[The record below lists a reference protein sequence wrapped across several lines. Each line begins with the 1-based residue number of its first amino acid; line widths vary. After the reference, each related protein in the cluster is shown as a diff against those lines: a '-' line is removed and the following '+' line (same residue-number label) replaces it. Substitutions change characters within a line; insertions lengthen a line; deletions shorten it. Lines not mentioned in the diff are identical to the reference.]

1 MYSKRQNK
9 VSRLIQREL
18 GDIFQK
24 GGQTL
29 SQGTLIT
36 VTVVRIS
43 ADLSVARVYLSLFPT
58 KNSNELINIIKKNT
72 KVFRYELAKRVKNQ
86 LKKIPE
92 LVFYLDD
99 SLDYSDNIINLLES

>member
-24 GGQTL
+24 GGQVL
-29 SQGTLIT
+29 SRGTLIT

-43 ADLSVARVYLSLFPT
+43 ADLSVARVYLSLFPAE
-58 KNSNELINIIKKNT
+58 NSKELLNVIKENT
-72 KVFRYELAKRVKNQ
+72 KVIRHELASRIRNQ
-86 LKKIPE
+86 VKKIPD
-92 LVFYLDD
+92 LSFFLDD
-99 SLDYSDNIINLLES
+99 SLEYSENISNLLK